1 VTVRKH
7 ETDVS
12 GGFQVPRR
20 IAHFHRPCTASS
32 LPRHRDSLPT
42 DPQID
47 DWPSSFFEK
56 CSVLQSDTHSDRM
69 SRPHGRSW
77 ETTGSL
83 YVSGNSTDCSVARF
97 PELVTIQQLTT
108 ADHECS
114 KGKPVARPQTV
125 SDAQILNTALEC
137 FLQHGPEV
145 STETIARQLNVSPQ
159 ALLKRF
165 GTKQKL
171 MMSALKQ
178 VMLSTSVPEL
188 LAEPDDRPVEQQ
200 LTELMHQVS
209 VFYIEMARR
218 MSVVRWKSEDFQ
230 ELMKQY
236 DEPPPLQNMKLVAAW
251 LERASG
257 KGLIRKCDFRGIA
270 LMLLT
275 SLHGAAMLTD
285 MLGRHPS
292 GHTSSAYVKLLVKT
306 LLHGI
311 ESSPARTSRPKK
323 KTARHRSRQP
333 ANDS

>member
-1 VTVRKH
+1 
-7 ETDVS
+7 
-12 GGFQVPRR
+12 
-20 IAHFHRPCTASS
+20 
-32 LPRHRDSLPT
+32 
-42 DPQID
+42 
-47 DWPSSFFEK
+47 
-56 CSVLQSDTHSDRM
+56 M
-69 SRPHGRSW
+69 
-77 ETTGSL
+77 
-83 YVSGNSTDCSVARF
+83 
-97 PELVTIQQLTT
+97 
-108 ADHECS
+108 
-114 KGKPVARPQTV
+114 ARPQTV

-171 MMSALKQ
+171 MMNALKQ
-178 VMLSTSVPEL
+178 VMLSSSVPEL
-188 LAEPDDRPVEQQ
+188 LTGPDDRPVEQQ

-209 VFYIEMARR
+209 EFYIEMARR

-251 LERASG
+251 LERASA
-257 KGLIRKCDFRGIA
+257 KGFIRQCDFRGIA
-270 LMLLT
+270 LMLLS

-285 MLGRHPS
+285 MLGHHPS
-292 GHTSSAYVKLLVKT
+292 GQTSSAYVKMLVKT

-311 ESSPARTSRPKK
+311 ESRPARTPKPGQK
-323 KTARHRSRQP
+323 SVRRRARQP

>member
-1 VTVRKH
+1 
-7 ETDVS
+7 
-12 GGFQVPRR
+12 
-20 IAHFHRPCTASS
+20 
-32 LPRHRDSLPT
+32 
-42 DPQID
+42 
-47 DWPSSFFEK
+47 
-56 CSVLQSDTHSDRM
+56 
-69 SRPHGRSW
+69 
-77 ETTGSL
+77 
-83 YVSGNSTDCSVARF
+83 
-97 PELVTIQQLTT
+97 
-108 ADHECS
+108 
-114 KGKPVARPQTV
+114 VARPQTV

-311 ESSPARTSRPKK
+311 ESSPARTSRPKQ

>member
-1 VTVRKH
+1 
-7 ETDVS
+7 
-12 GGFQVPRR
+12 
-20 IAHFHRPCTASS
+20 
-32 LPRHRDSLPT
+32 
-42 DPQID
+42 
-47 DWPSSFFEK
+47 
-56 CSVLQSDTHSDRM
+56 M
-69 SRPHGRSW
+69 
-77 ETTGSL
+77 
-83 YVSGNSTDCSVARF
+83 
-97 PELVTIQQLTT
+97 
-108 ADHECS
+108 
-114 KGKPVARPQTV
+114 ARPQTV
-125 SDAQILNTALEC
+125 SDTQILNTALEC

-178 VMLSTSVPEL
+178 VMLSSSVPEL

-218 MSVVRWKSEDFQ
+218 MSVVRWKAEDFQ

-285 MLGRHPS
+285 MLGQHPS
-292 GHTSSAYVKLLVKT
+292 GQSSSAYVKMLVRT

-311 ESSPARTSRPKK
+311 GPNPARTSKPKQ
-323 KTARHRSRQP
+323 KTARVRARQP